1 MDFPPPVGI
10 MASVSFLLS
19 TDRIISSCCGRK
31 EAYPQWVCN
40 MERIDVTMEQRK
52 SKYQPKRLFEEIA
65 KRKTVVLLLHGSGC
79 PAGKR

>member
-1 MDFPPPVGI
+1 
-10 MASVSFLLS
+10 
-19 TDRIISSCCGRK
+19 
-31 EAYPQWVCN
+31 